1 MKVLITGGTGFIGS
15 RLALACL
22 ERGIE
27 VAVLGREDAGEA
39 ELENR
44 RHLEQQGLNV
54 VLGSV
59 TDADR
64 MLAVTRGMDMV
75 FHLAAAQHEMNVP
88 DEVFRAVNVDGTRNL
103 LEASVAAGVKRFLHG
118 STIGVYDRDVDA
130 VIDESTP
137 LRPDNIYG
145 VTKAEGESVVRSY
158 FDRLP
163 CTIVR
168 ISETYGPGDRRLLKL
183 FRAVEKG
190 MFFMIGRGDNIH
202 QLIYVDDLVAGFLLA
217 ADHEGAVG
225 KTFVLAGQE
234 RLTSNEMVAAIAAA
248 VGARPKPWKAPLW
261 PFMLLATVMEQT
273 LRPLGIQPPL
283 HRRRMD
289 FFTKSFRISTTH
301 ARDLIG
307 FEAQTSFAEGTR
319 RTAEWYRQQGMLG
332 RSTDGRPP
340 A

>member
-22 ERGIE
+22 ARGDQ

-39 ELENR
+39 EIANRQALEG
-44 RHLEQQGLNV
+44 QGVRV

-59 TDADR
+59 TDRER
-64 MLAVTRGMDMV
+64 MSSVATDVDVV

-88 DEVFRAVNVDGTRNL
+88 DELFRAVNVEGTRNL
-103 LEASVAAGVKRFLHG
+103 LEASIAAGVRRFVHG

-130 VIDESTP
+130 VVDETTP
-137 LRPDNIYG
+137 LKPDNIYG
-145 VTKAEGESVVRSY
+145 VTKAEGESVVRQY

-163 CTIVR
+163 CTIIR

-183 FRAVEKG
+183 FRAVAKG
-190 MFFMIGRGDNIH
+190 MFFMVGRGENIH
-202 QLIYVDDLVAGFLLA
+202 QLIYVDDLVAGFLA
-217 ADHEGAVG
+217 AAGDERAIGA
-225 KTFVLAGQE
+225 TLVLAGEE

-248 VGARPKPWKAPLW
+248 VGVQPKKWRAPLW
-261 PFMLLATVMEQT
+261 PFLWLAAVLEFT

-289 FFTKSFRISTTH
+289 FFTKSFRIST
-301 ARDLIG
+301 ARAKAVLG
-307 FEAQTSFAEGTR
+307 FEAGTSFAEGTR
-319 RTAEWYRQQGMLG
+319 RTAQWYREQGLL
-332 RSTDGRPP
+332 
-340 A
+340 